1 MHVAAGHQTHSI
13 PSMVPRCLRF
23 ARDFLILPDRAHRW
37 SATAVAGM
45 IAVLIACFVT
55 YAYVEKHHL
64 IGSFFHDRLRFSFI
78 DGGYPEIF
86 GYGLELAACALF
98 AMFAWMYRR
107 KQWYA
112 FSAILLVT
120 FLDDAFELHE
130 SIGHAF
136 NAGLGVSPPIG
147 DLIGFS
153 STGLLSVVFWL
164 AGARLIHEEEDWIP
178 YLVFTA
184 YFVILIFFG
193 VGVDAVHGMLGR
205 NVSQTLLTLI
215 EDGGELVTTAV
226 ISLSAFGMW
235 LRQKHTAT
243 AGGMPMDS
251 ALSNPRTITMKIP
264 P

>member
-1 MHVAAGHQTHSI
+1 MHVAISYQSHSI
-13 PSMVPRCLRF
+13 AYLVPRGLRLT
-23 ARDFLILPDRAHRW
+23 RYFLILPDRAHRW
-37 SATAVAGM
+37 SVAAVTGT
-45 IAVLIACFVT
+45 IAVLIACFVR
-55 YAYVEKHHL
+55 YAYVERHHL
-64 IGSFFHDRLRFSFI
+64 TDSFFYDRLQFSFV
-78 DGGYPEIF
+78 DRGYPEIF

-98 AMFAWMYRR
+98 AMLARMYGK

-112 FSAILLVT
+112 FAAILLVT

-130 SIGHAF
+130 AIGHLF
-136 NAGLGVSPPIG
+136 DAGLGLSPVAG

-153 STGLLSVVFWL
+153 TTGLFSVVFWL
-164 AGARLIHEEEDWIP
+164 AGTRLIRGEDDWLA

-184 YFVILIFFG
+184 YFAILIFFG

-235 LRQKHTAT
+235 LRQKRGAI
-243 AGGMPMDS
+243 ASGVPMEP
-251 ALSNPRTITMKIP
+251 ALPNP
-264 P
+264 

>member
-1 MHVAAGHQTHSI
+1 MHAAVGHQTHSL
-13 PSMVPRCLRF
+13 PYLVPRGLRL

-37 SATAVAGM
+37 SVAAVTGT
-45 IAVLIACFVT
+45 IAILIACFVR
-55 YAYVEKHHL
+55 YAYVERHHL
-64 IGSFFHDRLRFSFI
+64 TGSFFYDRLQFSFV
-78 DGGYPEIF
+78 DRGYPEVF

-98 AMFAWMYRR
+98 SVSAWRYRK

-112 FSAILLVT
+112 FAAILFVT

-130 SIGHAF
+130 AVGHMF
-136 NAGLGVSPPIG
+136 NAGFGLSPVVG

-153 STGLLSVVFWL
+153 TTGLLSIVFWF
-164 AGARLIHEEEDWIP
+164 AGTRLIQEEDDWLP
-178 YLVFTA
+178 YLIFTA
-184 YFVILIFFG
+184 YFATLIFFG

-235 LRQKHTAT
+235 LRHRRA
-243 AGGMPMDS
+243 AIARGVPMES
-251 ALSNPRTITMKIP
+251 ALPNP
-264 P
+264 

>member
-1 MHVAAGHQTHSI
+1 MHVAVGHQPHSL
-13 PSMVPRCLRF
+13 PYLVPRGLRL
-23 ARDFLILPDRAHRW
+23 ARDFLILPARAHRW
-37 SATAVAGM
+37 SVAAVAGT
-45 IAVLIACFVT
+45 IAILIACFVM

-64 IGSFFHDRLRFSFI
+64 TGSFFYGRLRFSFV
-78 DGGYPEIF
+78 DGGYPEVF

-98 AMFAWMYRR
+98 ALSAWMYRR

-112 FSAILLVT
+112 FSAILFVT
-120 FLDDAFELHE
+120 FMDDAFELHE
-130 SIGHAF
+130 TIGSTL
-136 NAGLGVSPPIG
+136 NAGLGLSPTAG

-164 AGARLIHEEEDWIP
+164 AGARLVHDEDDWIS

-184 YFVILIFFG
+184 YFAILIFFG
-193 VGVDAVHGMLGR
+193 VGVDAAHGMLGR

-235 LRQKHTAT
+235 LRHRSA
-243 AGGMPMDS
+243 AIARGVPMES
-251 ALSNPRTITMKIP
+251 ALPNL
-264 P
+264 